1 MSEERKTTPELFN
14 ELTDR
19 LIIPLEDNE
28 IACPTCKGLRLIYK
42 QKNNKEGDIIS
53 CPDCYTGKLY
63 VCKYCG
69 KANKTDHC
77 DCKKAQEERDNEF
90 RIKESKKELELFNN
104 AKKINFN
111 DYNGYFLI
119 DDEYVEDADDVYER
133 LYNKIKYDKLS
144 DEDLPTYLWST
155 KPEPVFNLD
164 LEDILYEKCEEGY
177 EDMESHLDTNDDDF
191 IAAQEHLDKWYKKQ
205 GDSVNIYYEDHSTA
219 VLLDDVIKEIKE
231 RIEKGEL

>member
-90 RIKESKKELELFNN
+90 RIKEANKELELFKK

-111 DYNGYFLI
+111 DYNGYFIL
-119 DDEYVEDADDVYER
+119 EEDCPVRDSDDVCDW
-133 LYNKIKYDKLS
+133 LYDRIKFN
-144 DEDLPTYLWST
+144 EDVPEYLWATQS
-155 KPEPVFNLD
+155 EPVFTMD
-164 LEDILYEKCEEGY
+164 LEDILYDKCEEGY

-205 GDSVNIYYEDHSTA
+205 GDSVNIYYEDHNVV
-219 VLLDDVIKEIKE
+219 VLLNDVIKEVRE
-231 RIEKGEL
+231 RIEKGDL